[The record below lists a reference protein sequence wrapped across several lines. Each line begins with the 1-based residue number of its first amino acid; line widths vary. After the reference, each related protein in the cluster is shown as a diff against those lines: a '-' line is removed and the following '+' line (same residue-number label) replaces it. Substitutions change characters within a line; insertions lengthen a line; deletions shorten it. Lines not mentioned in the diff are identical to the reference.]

1 MSTTTFPV
9 TSGISSFLSTLF
21 WFSGIRFDHTVV
33 IFPQF
38 VEISPFLVL
47 YSGLSN
53 GTEKVLKIAVMIE
66 ETLLPV
72 SVNGLIYF
80 G

>member
-1 MSTTTFPV
+1 M
-9 TSGISSFLSTLF
+9 
-21 WFSGIRFDHTVV
+21 V
-33 IFPQF
+33 IFPQC

-47 YSGLSN
+47 YSGLSD

-72 SVNGLIYF
+72 SVNGFFNLFLQNKIVLF
-80 G
+80 KRKFLALLPLLEGIC